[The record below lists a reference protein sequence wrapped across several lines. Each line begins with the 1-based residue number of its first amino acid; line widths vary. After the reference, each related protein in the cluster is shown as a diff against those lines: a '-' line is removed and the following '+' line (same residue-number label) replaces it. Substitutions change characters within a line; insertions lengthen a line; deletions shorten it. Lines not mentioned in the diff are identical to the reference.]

1 MSPDP
6 KNEHELERYKELEIK
21 IGFAQEAAGNN
32 IEAIESF
39 QRIITKYFGH
49 SFPAS
54 EFRNKYRG
62 IISMLAVIFKLNFPS
77 FYFRKV
83 PDEKFDLFMKMV
95 TQYGEAMTSLNPRLF
110 FLQMNYFLKVTTRY
124 DLSRS
129 MPGLSFF
136 IESVALF
143 MWTGISFTV
152 SKKMIDY
159 ARNAGVENHPSS
171 LMDFRFIKR
180 MYDFHVGNLEEE
192 KDFEEIYRI
201 GMHIG
206 DFFPTTIY
214 ALYSGMV
221 SIAKGNYQEVA
232 KCVKRLEEISESF
245 DNSHARAQSYRL
257 SSLAHSQLRMPDLAI
272 SIADEGIR
280 YTSKT
285 GHFAMLLVIWCAKS
299 MAHSAKNETEEAK
312 KALLEAEKLVA
323 ERKIMTIYYLP
334 YLQAKAQV
342 EYSAL
347 KSKIEQDLPGKE
359 QSKAVLETVNILISQ
374 SKKMRTASVA
384 AYRLKAMVYWML
396 KKQNKTFKYFILSIK
411 AGQKYNCRLELA
423 RTYFEAGKCLRE
435 TGSIKNSLMG
445 VIGSEYLLKARNL
458 FKDMDLQHDLQIY
471 ERYIEG

>member
-1 MSPDP
+1 
-6 KNEHELERYKELEIK
+6 
-21 IGFAQEAAGNN
+21 
-32 IEAIESF
+32 
-39 QRIITKYFGH
+39 
-49 SFPAS
+49 
-54 EFRNKYRG
+54 
-62 IISMLAVIFKLNFPS
+62 
-77 FYFRKV
+77 
-83 PDEKFDLFMKMV
+83 
-95 TQYGEAMTSLNPRLF
+95 
-110 FLQMNYFLKVTTRY
+110 
-124 DLSRS
+124 
-129 MPGLSFF
+129 
-136 IESVALF
+136 
-143 MWTGISFTV
+143 
-152 SKKMIDY
+152 
-159 ARNAGVENHPSS
+159 
-171 LMDFRFIKR
+171 
-180 MYDFHVGNLEEE
+180 
-192 KDFEEIYRI
+192 
-201 GMHIG
+201 
-206 DFFPTTIY
+206 
-214 ALYSGMV
+214 MV

-396 KKQNKTFKYFILSIK
+396 KKQNKAFKYFILSIK